1 MYKSKVLIGC
11 VLLVYI
17 LFAFFE
23 AIGQYRVAFYL
34 GSLII
39 PLITLIYL
47 LFVRRK
53 SRLFSFFL
61 ICYSISDLLGI
72 VSDNVLYYNVSSDES
87 AIFYEYDYYLGTALY
102 IIAYIFLFIK
112 ISQSLCLKHVFRN
125 FKIHLFVLSI
135 LNIYLVYVLQ
145 IVVEPRL
152 IYKYEYGFEL
162 VYNIVMLL
170 VLSASLLNFFYR
182 ENKKSL
188 YLFIGSLC
196 LVFSEVLDI
205 AYIYIAQR
213 SFINFLGTTLALVAF
228 YFYYQQSKLLY
239 TANEE
244 SKYMVTE

>member
-23 AIGQYRVAFYL
+23 AIEQYTVAFYL
-34 GSLII
+34 DSLII

-53 SRLFSFFL
+53 SRLFSLFL
-61 ICYSISDLLGI
+61 IFFSISDLIGI
-72 VSDNVLYYNVSSDES
+72 VTDNWLYYNVSSDED

-102 IIAYIFLFIK
+102 IIAYIFLFVK
-112 ISQSLCLKHVFRN
+112 ISQSLCVKHVLRN
-125 FKIHLFVLSI
+125 FKIHLFVLSV

-145 IVVEPRL
+145 IVVEPHL

-170 VLSASLLNFFYR
+170 VLSVSLLNFFHK

-188 YLFIGSLC
+188 FLFIGSLC
-196 LVFSEVLDI
+196 IVFSEVLDI

-244 SKYMVTE
+244 SKYMVAE